1 MVRRLADGRALRHPA
16 GMFTVSESEAEAI
29 RRAFHE
35 RGEWAA
41 VVELRRLF
49 PVFSNNPEALRCV
62 RAIAGWSPLPE
73 AAEPPAEKVTALR
86 RRRKPEDQ
94 R

>member
-1 MVRRLADGRALRHPA
+1 
-16 GMFTVSESEAEAI
+16 MFTVSETEAEAI
-29 RRAFHE
+29 RLAFHE

-62 RAIAGWSPLPE
+62 RAIAGWSPLPDE
-73 AAEPPAEKVTALR
+73 AKPGRDTVIALR
-86 RRRKPEDQ
+86 RHGPDDPG
-94 R
+94 

>member
-1 MVRRLADGRALRHPA
+1 
-16 GMFTVSESEAEAI
+16 MFTVSESEAEAI
-29 RRAFHE
+29 RHAFHE

-62 RAIAGWSPLPE
+62 RAIAGWSPLSD
-73 AAEPPAEKVTALR
+73 AAEPKPESGAEKVTALR
-86 RRRKPEDQ
+86 RRRKPDD
-94 R
+94 

>member
-1 MVRRLADGRALRHPA
+1 
-16 GMFTVSESEAEAI
+16 MFTVSEAEAEMI
-29 RRAFHE
+29 RRAFHQS
-35 RGEWAA
+35 GEWAA

-62 RAIAGWSPLPE
+62 RAIAGWTPLPQPP
-73 AAEPPAEKVTALR
+73 EPAVEKISALR
-86 RRRKPEDQ
+86 RRRQPEDP

>member
-1 MVRRLADGRALRHPA
+1 
-16 GMFTVSESEAEAI
+16 MFTVSESEAEII
-29 RRAFHE
+29 RQAFHE

-62 RAIAGWSPLPE
+62 RAIAGWTPVTSPVV
-73 AAEPPAEKVTALR
+73 EKVSVFR
-86 RRRKPEDQ
+86 RRETGPSGNPHAQK
-94 R
+94 

>member
-1 MVRRLADGRALRHPA
+1 MDGLRGKGRCGILP

-35 RGEWAA
+35 SGEWAA

-49 PVFSNNPEALRCV
+49 PVFTNNPEALRCV

-73 AAEPPAEKVTALR
+73 KAPPATEKVSVLR
-86 RRRKPEDQ
+86 RRPAPEDQ